1 MSDAAAIPVPTP
13 DEKTQPWFDAAAEGR
28 LLLQR
33 CDACGTQRFPL
44 WERCDQCWSTAWS
57 WADASGKG
65 TLFSWG
71 RMHRVYHPGFEAE
84 VPYIVAVVELAEGPR
99 IETRLVNVAP
109 DANVKAGVP
118 VVVSFQRLSDEVCVP
133 LFELA

>member
-1 MSDAAAIPVPTP
+1 MSDPPAIPVPAP
-13 DEKTQPWFDAAAEGR
+13 DEKSRPWFAAAAEGR

-44 WERCDQCWSTAWS
+44 WERCVDCWSTDWS
-57 WADASGKG
+57 WAEASGRG

-71 RMHRVYHPGFEAE
+71 RMHRIYHPGFEEE
-84 VPYIVAVVELAEGPR
+84 VPYVVAIVELEEGPR
-99 IETRLVNVAP
+99 IETRLVNVPP
-109 DANVKAGVP
+109 DAEIRAGIP
-118 VVVSFQRLSDEVCVP
+118 VVAAFQRFSEDVQVP